1 LGFRGE
7 ALHSLG
13 RVSHSLIII
22 STAQGEG
29 KTTTKFDVKSQK
41 QEVLEVTREH
51 GTVVEIQ

>member
-13 RVSHSLIII
+13 RVSQSLTII
-22 STAQGEG
+22 STAQGER
-29 KTTTKFDVKSQK
+29 KKTTKFDVKSQQK
-41 QEVLEVTREH
+41 EVMEAARQH